1 MGRVNDTMAQIVN
14 SSVLEARERSLV
26 ELETSGHESET
37 CLNPELKDAI
47 KEEQR
52 SSMRLENLLEEA
64 LKDEKSLSTSRYA
77 IRTESKPP
85 LSSNS
90 VSSPLKRLSS
100 SPKRTSTGTG
110 TKSIRL
116 DVDQKMHGLKCSL
129 DQELE
134 QNL

>member
-1 MGRVNDTMAQIVN
+1 MG
-14 SSVLEARERSLV
+14 
-26 ELETSGHESET
+26 
-37 CLNPELKDAI
+37 NPELRDAI

-64 LKDEKSLSTSRYA
+64 LKDEKSLSTSRFA
-77 IRTESKPP
+77 VRTQSKPP

-90 VSSPLKRLSS
+90 VSTPLKRLSS
-100 SPKRTSTGTG
+100 SPRRTSTGTG

-134 QNL
+134 QNLRLEKMLEAAL